1 MNRKNIYES
10 CDSMR
15 TISKIFFEITHTF
28 NHRFENSLIPR
39 TNFNLKAQCR
49 TKFDRK
55 IDNVGTIYLQIQF

>member
-1 MNRKNIYES
+1 
-10 CDSMR
+10 MR
-15 TISKIFFEITHTF
+15 TISKIFSEITHTF

-55 IDNVGTIYLQIQF
+55 IDYVDTFYLQIQF